1 MISSFSSYDYSNED
15 ILVTIN
21 CGIKEAIPL
30 HYAAIFSLSE
40 LCKWLIEKGC
50 AFGTALHCAQL
61 SYRTFH
67 WPFYS
72 SLENDI
78 YDKTGRELETID
90 LLSNAGADPNTN
102 YHSTSGELSPLFLAV
117 YDKDLVTTR
126 RLLQKGAI
134 VNDRF
139 VNLLIEH
146 AGNDEAWD
154 DLQNTLEHVKNSSL
168 GEGTRA
174 QALQYALKTQNS
186 GVIRLFLLSAR
197 SDKDK
202 HGRNRHSEA
211 SLRTAAEYCQVKA
224 VLRLLD
230 DHGVD
235 ADAAQENTLLAA
247 LYYASM
253 KDQLEVAHVLL
264 QRRAS
269 HSKVDW
275 FGKTALHYC
284 VKGEQS
290 RCLSYFL
297 KQGLDVT
304 VTDNENLT
312 VWHLAALENNVE
324 ALKILL
330 SDVTSIKSL
339 NELKGSKERFL
350 IFCASQSG
358 FAVVSLLLDVGCSA
372 YDLDLDGCT
381 ALVTSWRKGRI
392 VESSSAS
399 GFSSLDPSAKTHD
412 GSSTIHYAVMVIVQ
426 VLT

>member
-1 MISSFSSYDYSNED
+1 MLVLIRTPIIIALLVNYLPSF
-15 ILVTIN
+15 L
-21 CGIKEAIPL
+21 P
-30 HYAAIFSLSE
+30 
-40 LCKWLIEKGC
+40 
-50 AFGTALHCAQL
+50 
-61 SYRTFH
+61 
-67 WPFYS
+67 
-72 SLENDI
+72 
-78 YDKTGRELETID
+78 
-90 LLSNAGADPNTN
+90 
-102 YHSTSGELSPLFLAV
+102 V

-134 VNDRF
+134 VDDRI
-139 VNLLIEH
+139 VNLLIER
-146 AGNDEAWD
+146 AGNNEAWD
-154 DLQNTLEHVKNSSL
+154 NLQNTSEHVKNSSL

-197 SDKDK
+197 SDEDK
-202 HGRNRHSEA
+202 HDRNRHSEA

-235 ADAAQENTLLAA
+235 ADAAQENTLLTA

-264 QRRAS
+264 ERRAS
-269 HSKVDW
+269 NSKVGC

-304 VTDNENLT
+304 DNENLT
-312 VWHLAALENNVE
+312 VWHLAALESNVE
-324 ALKILL
+324 TLNILL

-358 FAVVSLLLDVGCSA
+358 FAEVVSLLLDVGCSA

-392 VESSSAS
+392 VESGSAS
-399 GFSSLDPSAKTHD
+399 GFSRFRS
-412 GSSTIHYAVMVIVQ
+412 
-426 VLT
+426 